1 MDDANGTVV
10 MYAESQNL
18 SANNDNIR
26 WEDYDNL
33 NYTTVHNQENFK
45 TNDDAKRSMH
55 FSDLGDVVDQDNNAK
70 SLNRLSTVTPKHMK
84 SIKRLVRLDNH
95 RKLRKGEAIYD
106 QNRYTAN
113 SGDIGYPRMY
123 DINLHSKA
131 INMNDFVFQNYDW
144 DFEWI
149 DLQNYDSVM
158 AKYSQKENQSRPSEL
173 QQIQEDSLEHV
184 ENSNF
189 SRQLDLQSINEPE
202 LMLIEGILK

>member
-84 SIKRLVRLDNH
+84 SIKRLVRLENH
-95 RKLRKGEAIYD
+95 RKLRKGETIYD

-131 INMNDFVFQNYDW
+131 INMNDFVFQNYD
-144 DFEWI
+144 
-149 DLQNYDSVM
+149 
-158 AKYSQKENQSRPSEL
+158 
-173 QQIQEDSLEHV
+173 
-184 ENSNF
+184 
-189 SRQLDLQSINEPE
+189 
-202 LMLIEGILK
+202 

>member
-55 FSDLGDVVDQDNNAK
+55 FSDLGDVADQDNNAK